1 METLHKKIGKSFNLS
16 GWVFPGV
23 AVMDRYIVSELFGPF
38 LFGVGAFSSLGIA
51 IGSVFYLVRRVTESG
66 LPMAIATKVSLLQM
80 PYYVFFALPMGMLLA
95 ALIAYSRLSS
105 DSELIALRSC
115 GVSIYRLLVPA
126 ILMSL
131 IVTAIAFTLNEFI
144 VPAANYEARQ
154 TLDSALKENSSD
166 FEESNIIYPEF
177 RDIKQPDGKKAN
189 VLTRLFYAEQ
199 FDGQQMK
206 GLTIVD
212 RSQSGLNQIV
222 TSESAKWNPVE
233 NTWDFFNGTIYVVSP
248 DSSYRSI
255 LRFDH
260 HQLQLPRAPLDLA
273 EKGREF
279 QEMNLMQAQEEL
291 QLLRPSGN
299 KRKIR
304 KLLIRIHQKIALPF
318 ACVVFGLVGS
328 ALGIRPQRTSKATG
342 FGISVLVIFAYY
354 LLMSMGDALGLSGV
368 MPPELAAWLPNIF
381 GLAVST
387 WLLFQLNR

>member
-1 METLHKKIGKSFNLS
+1 MKILSKSFNLS
-16 GWVFPGV
+16 GWLVPGV
-23 AVMDRYIVSELFGPF
+23 SVMDRYIVSELFGPF

-126 ILMSL
+126 IVMSL
-131 IVTAIAFTLNEFI
+131 IVTAIAFTLNEFV

-154 TLDSALKENSSD
+154 TLDSALKEDRSD

-177 RDIKQPDGKKAN
+177 RDIKQPDGNKAN

-199 FDGQQMK
+199 FDGQEMK
-206 GLTIVD
+206 GLTILD

-222 TSESAKWNPVE
+222 TSEKAKWNPVE

-279 QEMNLMQAQEEL
+279 QEMNLIQAQEEL

-304 KLLIRIHQKIALPF
+304 KLVIRIHQKIALPF

-328 ALGIRPQRTSKATG
+328 ALGIRPQRTNKATG

-368 MPPELAAWLPNIF
+368 MPPELAAWLPNLF
-381 GLAVST
+381 GVGVGI
-387 WLLFQLNR
+387 WLLFRLNR

>member
-1 METLHKKIGKSFNLS
+1 MKIGSKSVNLS
-16 GWVFPGV
+16 GWLFPGV

-38 LFGVGAFSSLGIA
+38 LFGVGAFSSLGIS
-51 IGSVFYLVRRVTESG
+51 IGSVFYLVRRITESG

-80 PYYVFFALPMGMLLA
+80 PYYVFLALPMGMLLA

-126 ILMSL
+126 IVMSL
-131 IVTAIAFTLNEFI
+131 IVSAIAFTLNEFV

-154 TLDSALKENSSD
+154 TLDSALKEDRSD

-279 QEMNLMQAQEEL
+279 QEMNLVQAQQEL

-318 ACVVFGLVGS
+318 ACLVFGLVGS

-368 MPPELAAWLPNIF
+368 MPPQLAAWLPNVF
-381 GLAVST
+381 GFGVSF
-387 WLLFQLNR
+387 WLLFRLNR

>member
-1 METLHKKIGKSFNLS
+1 MMKIGGKFLKPS
-16 GWVFPGV
+16 GWLFPGV
-23 AVMDRYIVSELFGPF
+23 SIMDRYIISELFAPF

-95 ALIAYSRLSS
+95 TLIAYSRLSS
-105 DSELIALRSC
+105 DSELIALRSS

-126 ILMSL
+126 MLLSL
-131 IVTAIAFTLNEFI
+131 VVCAIAFTLNEFV

-154 TLDSALKENSSD
+154 TLDLALKEDRSD
-166 FEESNIIYPEF
+166 FTESNIIYPEF
-177 RDIKQPDGKKAN
+177 RDIKQPDGKKVN

-233 NTWDFFNGTIYVVSP
+233 NKWDFFNGTIYVVSP

-273 EKGREF
+273 GKGKQFE
-279 QEMNLMQAQEEL
+279 EMNIAQAQEEL
-291 QLLRPSGN
+291 QLLQGSNN

-304 KLLIRIHQKIALPF
+304 KLIIRIHQKIALPF
-318 ACVVFGLVGS
+318 ACIVFGLVGS

-354 LLMSMGDALGLSGV
+354 MLMSVGDALGLSGAA
-368 MPPELAAWLPNIF
+368 PPQLAAWLPNLF
-381 GLAVST
+381 GLAVGI
-387 WLLFQLNR
+387 WLLFRLNR

>member
-1 METLHKKIGKSFNLS
+1 
-16 GWVFPGV
+16 
-23 AVMDRYIVSELFGPF
+23 
-38 LFGVGAFSSLGIA
+38 
-51 IGSVFYLVRRVTESG
+51 
-66 LPMAIATKVSLLQM
+66 
-80 PYYVFFALPMGMLLA
+80 
-95 ALIAYSRLSS
+95 
-105 DSELIALRSC
+105 
-115 GVSIYRLLVPA
+115 
-126 ILMSL
+126 MSL
-131 IVTAIAFTLNEFI
+131 IVTAIAFTLNEFV

-154 TLDSALKENSSD
+154 TLDSALKEDRSD

-177 RDIKQPDGKKAN
+177 RDIKQPDGNKAN

-199 FDGQQMK
+199 FDGQEMK
-206 GLTIVD
+206 GLTILD

-222 TSESAKWNPVE
+222 TSEKAKWNPVE

-279 QEMNLMQAQEEL
+279 QEMNLIQAQEEL

-304 KLLIRIHQKIALPF
+304 KLVIRIHQKIALPF

-328 ALGIRPQRTSKATG
+328 ALGIRPQRTNKATG

-368 MPPELAAWLPNIF
+368 MPPELAAWLPNLF
-381 GLAVST
+381 GVGVGI
-387 WLLFQLNR
+387 WLLFRLNR

>member
-1 METLHKKIGKSFNLS
+1 MKFGNKSFNPSVWL
-16 GWVFPGV
+16 FPGV
-23 AVMDRYIVSELFGPF
+23 SVMDRYIVSELFGPF

-126 ILMSL
+126 IFMSL
-131 IVTAIAFTLNEFI
+131 IVTAIAFTLNELV

-154 TLDSALKENSSD
+154 TLDSALKEDRSD

-177 RDIKQPDGKKAN
+177 RDIKQPDGKKVN

-279 QEMNLMQAQEEL
+279 QEMNIVQAQQEL

-304 KLLIRIHQKIALPF
+304 KLLIRIHQKLALPF

-368 MPPELAAWLPNIF
+368 MPPELAAWLPNLF
-381 GLAVST
+381 GLAVSI
-387 WLLFQLNR
+387 WLLFRLNR

>member
-1 METLHKKIGKSFNLS
+1 MKIGSKSFNLS

-38 LFGVGAFSSLGIA
+38 LFGVGAFSSLGVS
-51 IGSVFYLVRRVTESG
+51 IGSVFYLVRRITESG

-80 PYYVFFALPMGMLLA
+80 PYYVFLALPMGMLLA

-126 ILMSL
+126 IIMSL
-131 IVTAIAFTLNEFI
+131 LVTAIAFSLNEFV

-154 TLDSALKENSSD
+154 TLDSALKEDRSD

-177 RDIKQPDGKKAN
+177 RDIKQPDGKTAN

-212 RSQSGLNQIV
+212 LSQSGLNQIV

-273 EKGREF
+273 EKGKEF
-279 QEMNLMQAQEEL
+279 QEMNLVQAQEEL
-291 QLLRPSGN
+291 KLLRPSGN

-342 FGISVLVIFAYY
+342 FGISVLVIFTYY

-381 GLAVST
+381 GFAVGI
-387 WLLFQLNR
+387 WLLYRLNR

>member
-1 METLHKKIGKSFNLS
+1 MKIGKSFNPS
-16 GWVFPGV
+16 GWLSPGV
-23 AVMDRYIVSELFGPF
+23 VVMDRYIVSELFGPF

-131 IVTAIAFTLNEFI
+131 IVTAIAFTLNEFV

-154 TLDSALKENSSD
+154 TLDSALKEDRSD

-177 RDIKQPDGKKAN
+177 RDIKQPNGKKAN

-206 GLTIVD
+206 GLTILD

-279 QEMNLMQAQEEL
+279 QEMNLIQAQEEL
-291 QLLRPSGN
+291 KLLRPSGN

-381 GLAVST
+381 GLSVSI

>member
-1 METLHKKIGKSFNLS
+1 MKILSKSFNPS
-16 GWVFPGV
+16 GWLVPGV
-23 AVMDRYIVSELFGPF
+23 SVMDRYIVSELFGPF

-126 ILMSL
+126 IVMSL
-131 IVTAIAFTLNEFI
+131 IVTAIAFTLNEFV

-154 TLDSALKENSSD
+154 TLDSALKEDRSD

-177 RDIKQPDGKKAN
+177 RDIKQPDGNKAN

-199 FDGQQMK
+199 FDGQEMK
-206 GLTIVD
+206 GLTILD

-222 TSESAKWNPVE
+222 TSEKAKWNPVE

-279 QEMNLMQAQEEL
+279 QEMNLIQAQEEL

-304 KLLIRIHQKIALPF
+304 KLVIRIHQKIALPF

-328 ALGIRPQRTSKATG
+328 ALGIRPQRTNKATG

-368 MPPELAAWLPNIF
+368 MPPELAAWLPNLF
-381 GLAVST
+381 GVGVGI
-387 WLLFQLNR
+387 WLLFRLNR